1 MAAELSEELK
11 SFMET
16 GIYRLDGSNVVFI
29 DPVRVLNESYSRF
42 ALSPSDYY
50 SRSFAPPKSAFPA
63 EAVPKKRKRKPKPHH
78 DLNERERVAEKRH
91 QEARALLLSA
101 HKALLAAADLLGLLP
116 QVMGGEGSS
125 HGGER
130 AAEKNF
136 VELGNHWKAPF
147 CEITLGLRASNEV
160 DQGSRPR
167 HDVGR
172 AVVSLF
178 NNLIGNETN
187 DDVEAE
193 FQNCCYILPRRS
205 SFHMSDLRQIRDLVP
220 AQSSQGFNL
229 IVIDPPWENGSVHQ
243 KAAYPTLPNRYFF
256 NLPVKELAHEDGALV
271 VLWMTNREKLRMFV
285 EKELLPGWGVTDVT
299 PFYWLKVKPDGSL
312 ICDLDLFH
320 HRPYE
325 CFLIGYI
332 NVDVDFQC
340 TEKFKYLKSS
350 QVIISVPGAHS
361 RKPPLEK
368 LLLEHI
374 PGPKPAKCIEL
385 FAREL
390 TAGWISWGNEPLRFQ
405 DSLYFL
411 KKTNNWCS

>member
-220 AQSSQGFNL
+220 
-229 IVIDPPWENGSVHQ
+229 
-243 KAAYPTLPNRYFF
+243 
-256 NLPVKELAHEDGALV
+256 ELAHEDGALV